1 MKITNGTIY
10 AAQSALDKLSN
21 ADLPIKT
28 AYEVKK
34 NVDAIKKQ
42 IAFINDRRNE
52 LIRKY
57 GKEDKIDTEDK
68 EAVAKFVNDFNE
80 VLGIEEEIEIN
91 TIDVEQLEG
100 VKLSAS
106 DLDALAFMLCLH

>member
-1 MKITNGTIY
+1 MGKKIRLI
-10 AAQSALDKLSN
+10 Q
-21 ADLPIKT
+21 
-28 AYEVKK
+28 K
-34 NVDAIKKQ
+34 N
-42 IAFINDRRNE
+42 
-52 LIRKY
+52 
-57 GKEDKIDTEDK
+57 K

>member
-1 MKITNGTIY
+1 MKLTNGTIY
-10 AAQSALDKLSN
+10 AAQNALGKLSN
-21 ADLPIKT
+21 ADLQIKT
-28 AYEVKK
+28 AYAVKK
-34 NVDAIKKQ
+34 NVDAVKKQ

-91 TIDVEQLEG
+91 TIDVEQLED

-106 DLDALAFMLCLH
+106 DLDALEFMITE